1 MSYMDSDRGL
11 RMRKAVTNI
20 NWLKGFTADLGS
32 LRKYACKAIT
42 LRMRFGSY
50 WDSFAM
56 F

>member
-1 MSYMDSDRGL
+1 MDSDRGL
-11 RMRKAVTNI
+11 RMRKAVTSI
-20 NWLKGFTADLGS
+20 NWLRGSTADLGS
-32 LRKYACKAIT
+32 LRRYACKAIT